1 MPTAKPESIQMAQRG
16 QLTFPKPIREKYAL
30 TAGTE
35 FTVIDLGGVFVFSP
49 RPSRIDELAERIA
62 EDLRDRGESLE
73 SMLLALREEREG
85 SYAP

>member
-1 MPTAKPESIQMAQRG
+1 MPVVKSESVQMAQRG

-30 TAGTE
+30 KAGTK

-49 RPSRIDELAERIA
+49 RPSRIDDLAERIV
-62 EDLRDRGESLE
+62 DSLRARGESLE

-85 SYAP
+85 ENAA